1 MHTHPHTFSDYGR
14 YSMMLQQTS
23 IGSPS
28 FGGCAADVTFMPDI
42 HGYCIFY
49 DVTDI
54 DIQLIFNY
62 IKSVGGVTAPT
73 HTSHIH
79 TPSLRPRLDEV
90 CHISLGDV
98 LSLLKHATHS
108 SYTC

>member
-73 HTSHIH
+73 HTPHIYAYLPFA
-79 TPSLRPRLDEV
+79 PS
-90 CHISLGDV
+90 G
-98 LSLLKHATHS
+98 
-108 SYTC
+108 